1 MKFGLFICSKKPIFA
16 KVMEYRWRAKPLP
29 NQEQVLQLSE
39 SIRVNPYIS
48 TILVQRGI
56 DTYEKAEK
64 FFRPKL
70 EDLHN
75 PFEMKDMDVAIK
87 RIQTAVTNQEGIL
100 VYGDYDVDGTT
111 AVSIV
116 YSYFKSFNQNIEYY
130 IPDRYKEGYGI
141 SRAGLEYAAEKG
153 FTLVITLD
161 CGIRS
166 NELVDYGNSLGLEM
180 IICDHHLPG
189 DTLPKAAAIL
199 NPKRRDCT
207 YPYKELSGAGI
218 GFKLIQAYNEKQGMP
233 TEMVYDYLDMV
244 AVSIASDLVDI
255 RGENRVL
262 SFYGLKK
269 LNENPSIGLQTL
281 LDDCPKKEQYTISDI
296 IFGIGPRINAAG
308 RIADAK
314 AAVKVLIEKDYNTAK
329 KYAKVLSERNHERK
343 ELDSDITRDAVDM
356 VQNSPRL
363 MSKYSMVLQG
373 EGWSKGVIGIVASRM
388 VEQFYKPTI
397 VFSLNDGMLTGSAR
411 SIKTFDIHEAI
422 GACGDLVEQFG
433 GHKYAAGLS
442 IKVEN
447 FDAFADKFEAI
458 VRESVTADDLVP
470 VVEYDM
476 EMETSMITPG
486 MMKILKQLS
495 PFGPGNSIPVFR
507 SNNLK
512 ANQTAKILK
521 DRHLKMQVQTPN
533 GPMDSIGFGLA
544 EHWPSVT
551 DAQIFHACY
560 CIEENTYN
568 GRTNLQLRLQDIK
581 TN

>member
-1 MKFGLFICSKKPIFA
+1 MKFGLFICAKKPIFA

-48 TILVQRGI
+48 SILVQRGI

-166 NELVDYGNSLGLEM
+166 NDLVDYGNSLGLEM

-356 VQNSPRL
+356 VQKSPRL

-422 GACGDLVEQFG
+422 GACGELVEQFG

-470 VVEYDM
+470 VVEYDL

-507 SNNLK
+507 SNNLR

>member
-1 MKFGLFICSKKPIFA
+1 
-16 KVMEYRWRAKPLP
+16 MEYRWRAKSTP
-29 NQEQVLQLSE
+29 NSEQVAQLSE
-39 SIRVNPYIS
+39 SIRVNPNIAA
-48 TILVQRGI
+48 ILIQRGI
-56 DTYEKAEK
+56 DSYEKAEK

-75 PFEMKDMDVAIK
+75 PFLMKDMDVAIR
-87 RIQTAVTNQEGIL
+87 RIQQAVTNQEGMLI
-100 VYGDYDVDGTT
+100 YGDYDVDGTT

-141 SRAGLEYAAEKG
+141 SKTGLEYAAEKG
-153 FTLVITLD
+153 FKLVITLD

-166 NELVDYGNSLGLEM
+166 NALADYANSLGLEM

-189 DTLPKAAAIL
+189 ETLPNVAAIL
-199 NPKRRDCT
+199 NPKRSDCE

-233 TEMVYDYLDMV
+233 TEMVYEYLDMV

-281 LDDCPKKEQYTISDI
+281 LEDCPKKDQYNISDI

-308 RIADAK
+308 RISDAT

-343 ELDSDITRDAVDM
+343 ELDTDITRDAIAM
-356 VQNSPRL
+356 VEQSQRL
-363 MSKYSMVLQG
+363 MDKYSMVLQG

-458 VRESVTADDLVP
+458 VRETVTEEDLIP
-470 VVEYDM
+470 VVEYDL
-476 EMETSMITPG
+476 EIETMSITPG

-495 PFGPGNSIPVFR
+495 PFGPGNAIPVFR
-507 SNNLK
+507 TNNLK
-512 ANQTAKILK
+512 ANQSAKILK
-521 DRHLKMQVQTPN
+521 DRHLKMQINTPHGN
-533 GPMDSIGFGLA
+533 MDSIGFGLA
-544 EHWPSVT
+544 EYWPSVT
-551 DAQIFHACY
+551 DGQHFHACY
-560 CIEENTYN
+560 CIEENTFN

-581 TN
+581 TQ

>member
-422 GACGDLVEQFG
+422 GACGELVEQFG

-447 FDAFADKFEAI
+447 FDAFADEFEAI

>member
-397 VFSLNDGMLTGSAR
+397 VFSLNDGVLTGSAR

-551 DAQIFHACY
+551 NAQIFHACY